1 MSDSSATRPPATARW
16 AVVATTMALG
26 VAASLVGSSCTA
38 VAQVGF
44 QIVWVTIGEAATAQN
59 KRATRVGR
67 QLFLAS
73 DLLNMS
79 LDKVKVA
86 RVDVEP
92 VIVEVGVGEQ
102 LCLSALTMRAFGP
115 DQKPIDG
122 APLSITIRQD
132 HKERLRLNRSKRDI
146 CVKPADAG
154 EYPVR
159 VTSLLPAPDGT
170 MRGAQVFLRAR
181 ALADGAQSAETN

>member
-1 MSDSSATRPPATARW
+1 
-16 AVVATTMALG
+16 MALG

-86 RVDVEP
+86 RVDVDRKS
-92 VIVEVGVGEQ
+92 VV
-102 LCLSALTMRAFGP
+102 
-115 DQKPIDG
+115 
-122 APLSITIRQD
+122 
-132 HKERLRLNRSKRDI
+132 
-146 CVKPADAG
+146 
-154 EYPVR
+154 
-159 VTSLLPAPDGT
+159 
-170 MRGAQVFLRAR
+170 
-181 ALADGAQSAETN
+181 